1 MVPAFAGIVSAHH
14 SNIAASTDCSGT
26 VSWTATSWS
35 TGLEG
40 TNPDIRVK
48 LTVNGTTTEIAQ
60 GHFDN
65 LNNYQFSGTFQW
77 PVVTPAANS
86 IIVSSVPVGLWGNG
100 TVSNQGGSVTVT
112 KPANCPGQPSVT
124 QAVSCSTPSP
134 GHGDGTV
141 VLTLT
146 NPAGPFGASVTFN
159 VYPLDNPSGAPVAYV
174 VATGATTTV
183 TLTGIAD
190 GTHTVKIIVGG
201 VDKSQTFTVDCKS
214 PIPAT
219 KVDVV
224 CANGD
229 GDVTVTLSNTGGEPV
244 VFDITNPKDNTV
256 EHVTV
261 GPDSSTTRT
270 FTGFADGNY
279 TVKIMVGATD
289 LSKPFTVACD
299 QAGSGTI
306 SVTSACVD
314 HDGQV
319 TITLIATG
327 GNQPVI
333 FVVNGTTY
341 SVAPNTT
348 KDVVISGLND
358 GSTPISVTANGKD
371 LSFVASSTCDLQPT
385 FSFVHSCSNFD
396 DVVTVTINNPGDDVA
411 VTFTLN
417 GVDHT
422 VAPGTSQTVV
432 FDHLADGQNSI
443 TLAINGVSQP
453 NIVVTS
459 HCDATSVVT
468 PVCNTVDT
476 NGTVTTYWYTITNSE
491 ATSVSVTWN
500 NGGSATI
507 PAGQSITVGSTSAT
521 LTVRQG
527 EAVIGQAAASGAAC
541 TRDVTVTK
549 VLQGQP
555 ATGETYT
562 ITVSRLVGSTYV
574 PVTTFDLAAGGST
587 TIHLPSTLDPA
598 GIDYKIEE
606 TNAGTATVST
616 VSPGNLNLSGNVGE
630 TVAVTVTNGYA
641 SVHIDKATSTTSVLP
656 GGQITYTLQAVNTG
670 GLTLNPVVV
679 TDRLPAAV
687 AFVSADVA
695 NNGGVCSLVQ
705 AARPQLISC
714 TMNGSLAPGAS
725 TDVITVVVKVD
736 ADISPGM
743 TIVNRAS
750 VHGLYEGTS
759 DLAQNVNTASS
770 AGGELSCIPVIPS
783 SVCNLSAAVGVP
795 VTLTQSSPPTPTP
808 ASSSQVVAQL
818 PRTGASNLKEMIT
831 LGFGAILLGG
841 ALLLSKRRIGAR

>member
-1 MVPAFAGIVSAHH
+1 M
-14 SNIAASTDCSGT
+14 
-26 VSWTATSWS
+26 TA
-35 TGLEG
+35 
-40 TNPDIRVK
+40 P
-48 LTVNGTTTEIAQ
+48 
-60 GHFDN
+60 H
-65 LNNYQFSGTFQW
+65 
-77 PVVTPAANS
+77 
-86 IIVSSVPVGLWGNG
+86 
-100 TVSNQGGSVTVT
+100 
-112 KPANCPGQPSVT
+112 
-124 QAVSCSTPSP
+124 
-134 GHGDGTV
+134 
-141 VLTLT
+141 
-146 NPAGPFGASVTFN
+146 
-159 VYPLDNPSGAPVAYV
+159 
-174 VATGATTTV
+174 
-183 TLTGIAD
+183 
-190 GTHTVKIIVGG
+190 
-201 VDKSQTFTVDCKS
+201 
-214 PIPAT
+214 
-219 KVDVV
+219 
-224 CANGD
+224 
-229 GDVTVTLSNTGGEPV
+229 
-244 VFDITNPKDNTV
+244 
-256 EHVTV
+256 
-261 GPDSSTTRT
+261 
-270 FTGFADGNY
+270 
-279 TVKIMVGATD
+279 
-289 LSKPFTVACD
+289 
-299 QAGSGTI
+299 
-306 SVTSACVD
+306 
-314 HDGQV
+314 
-319 TITLIATG
+319 
-327 GNQPVI
+327 
-333 FVVNGTTY
+333 
-341 SVAPNTT
+341 
-348 KDVVISGLND
+348 
-358 GSTPISVTANGKD
+358 PISVTANGKD

-385 FSFVHSCSNFD
+385 FSFVHACANFD

-432 FDHLADGQNSI
+432 FDHLADGQNTI
-443 TLAINGVSQP
+443 TLADQRCLATEHRRHVAVRRRTRGCAGLQHRRHQWR
-453 NIVVTS
+453 S
-459 HCDATSVVT
+459 HDLLVHDHQLRGHQHLRHVEQRRQRHHRGRA
-468 PVCNTVDT
+468 VDHRRLD
-476 NGTVTTYWYTITNSE
+476 
-491 ATSVSVTWN
+491 
-500 NGGSATI
+500 
-507 PAGQSITVGSTSAT
+507 QRT
-521 LTVRQG
+521 LTVQQG
-527 EAVIGQAAASGAAC
+527 QAVIGQATASTSAC
-541 TRDVTVTK
+541 LRDVTVTK

-641 SVHIDKATSTTSVLP
+641 SVHIDKTTSTTSVLP

-795 VTLTQSSPPTPTP
+795 VTLTQSSPPTPPAP

-818 PRTGASNLKEMIT
+818 PRTGASNLQEMIT